1 MGLKVKDFKHF
12 SKKIV
17 FVESKESKEYIM
29 SLMRNQ
35 GVSLLPII
43 DNDGKD
49 FKGYIKR
56 KDLFFWVL
64 DNPKKSIADLNLEEI
79 IKHGLHS
86 VGEDEYIS
94 DVMKKLTDQPAV
106 LIKDERGKYTHI
118 ISPRVAANALEKYS
132 AAFREIEK
140 MEDHFRKLITD
151 FGIKIP
157 NPEKTVDELSFFD
170 YIKLVRQN
178 WENLEIADDKKYI
191 IDLMHKC
198 RIYRNQLMHFK
209 VSVDLDRNYLLTSLN
224 DFFDRHFKEHEEQA
238 KAGRV
243 KPIASVELS

>member
-12 SKKIV
+12 SKEIV

-43 DNDGKD
+43 DNKGKD

-106 LIKDERGKYTHI
+106 LIKDEKGKYTRI

-151 FGIKIP
+151 FDVKIP
-157 NPEKTVDELSFFD
+157 NSEKTVNDLSFFD
-170 YIKLVRQN
+170 YIKLVKKN
-178 WENLEIADDKKYI
+178 WDSFEITDDEKYI

-198 RIYRNQLMHFK
+198 RMYRNDLMHFK

-224 DFFDRHFKEHEEQA
+224 DFFDRLFEEHKEQT

-243 KPIASVELS
+243 KPIVSAELS